1 LLGICI
7 CKFCNCNSNKNE
19 DIDDTKE
26 WVQPNVRWL
35 IKLVG
40 LKPSILVNK
49 NWSWTWLDSGASSEI
64 GIRTILFKKPN
75 LKMGSHFHLFVK
87 LESKSTFLTF

>member
-1 LLGICI
+1 MLGIGI
-7 CKFCNCNSNKNE
+7 CKICNCNSNKNE

-26 WVQPNVRWL
+26 WVQTNVRWL

-49 NWSWTWLDSGASSEI
+49 NWIWTWLDSGISSVI

-75 LKMGSHFHLFVK
+75 LKMGSHFHLFME
-87 LESKSTFLTF
+87 LESNGDF